1 MVNGLKRP
9 WSLPR
14 WEASACVI
22 ALVVSL
28 VVSEYLVPRKVV
40 ELNNGE
46 LVYYNYIEGS
56 IPLYLSLI
64 AFEFIILHIHKRRLS
79 SSTEP
84 DWIPESGYYEAAD
97 CWSSVAAGAMDVLL
111 SIMVIERFTL
121 KEYVCRTGGV
131 DFLLELDNEPQKRSH
146 ADFRYDYIHDNYA
159 IGNLDLTW
167 APQWVKMLVFGS
179 LIELCYYSFHRMSH
193 EIGFIWAMGHA
204 NHHSSEHFNFS
215 TALRQGYL
223 QQAVSWVFYLPLA
236 VLGVPTDVSM
246 TYRTWNIMYQFWIHT
261 SIVGSLPWPLEE
273 IMMTPSNHRI
283 HHDRR
288 LHKNFGGTLVV
299 YDKLFGTYLKEPA
312 QTACVYGWAVPSK
325 SWVDS
330 VFQLQAFSRQ
340 SRSWWKGPGY
350 YTTTAARVC
359 PPAPRL
365 ARLTRSTT
373 ASLGVKVYIAVQFL
387 VSTLCGLLLESSDRN
402 MVLAAYS
409 LFSYIAQGFLFDGN
423 ATYE

>member
-1 MVNGLKRP
+1 MVNGFKRP

-40 ELNNGE
+40 ELSNGE

-56 IPLYLSLI
+56 IPLYLALI
-64 AFEFIILHIHKRRLS
+64 AVEFIILHIHKRRLP
-79 SSTEP
+79 SSTES

-121 KEYVCRTGGV
+121 KEYV
-131 DFLLELDNEPQKRSH
+131 
-146 ADFRYDYIHDNYA
+146 YDYIHDNYA

-167 APQWVKMLVFGS
+167 APQWMKMLIFGS

-299 YDKLFGTYLKEPA
+299 YDKLFG
-312 QTACVYGWAVPSK
+312 S
-325 SWVDS
+325 
-330 VFQLQAFSRQ
+330 LQ
-340 SRSWWKGPGY
+340 
-350 YTTTAARVC
+350 
-359 PPAPRL
+359 
-365 ARLTRSTT
+365 
-373 ASLGVKVYIAVQFL
+373 
-387 VSTLCGLLLESSDRN
+387 
-402 MVLAAYS
+402 
-409 LFSYIAQGFLFDGN
+409 
-423 ATYE
+423 